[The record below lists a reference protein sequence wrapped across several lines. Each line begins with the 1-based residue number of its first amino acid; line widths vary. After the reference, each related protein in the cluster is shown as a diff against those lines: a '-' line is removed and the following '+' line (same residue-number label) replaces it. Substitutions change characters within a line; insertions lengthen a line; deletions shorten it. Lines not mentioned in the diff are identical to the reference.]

1 MTYVHSTQLH
11 TLNHKAILGQAWVS
25 ISFVGVI
32 VPDEKV
38 IKEEKLISKML
49 WG

>member
-1 MTYVHSTQLH
+1 MYIVHNSTH
-11 TLNHKAILGQAWVS
+11 SITRPFWGQAWVS
-25 ISFVGVI
+25 ILFVGVI